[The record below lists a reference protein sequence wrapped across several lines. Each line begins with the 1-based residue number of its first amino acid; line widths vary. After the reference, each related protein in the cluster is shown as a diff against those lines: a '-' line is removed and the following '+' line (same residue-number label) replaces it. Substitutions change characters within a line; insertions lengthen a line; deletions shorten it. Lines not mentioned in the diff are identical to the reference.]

1 MNNMSINSALI
12 QSPNAKAAL
21 SNSKAMR
28 TNADLNASI
37 TSKNSAGNFT
47 G

>member
-28 TNADLNASI
+28 ANVDLNASI